1 MIAPETDNEAPAISW
16 CGTRNNSVQWLDSK
30 QLLHT
35 WKCHATHK
43 LVGYTRWICISCI
56 YLFVYVCMCVCRHPF
71 LHIFPSIIIT
81 VSSIHGLSPFAS
93 FHPGY
98 SQNPRTLMVN
108 FDETPPC
115 NETCSPCSHQCWA
128 HILVTFRLP
137 FPYCFILRSGPLSVQ
152 LSFMSF
158 HQCLL
163 PSHHYMAYVH
173 GCMLSSFVLFHL
185 DRMLQLKHLPTNDN
199 MFAGLTSMLGKHPCC
214 CCR

>member
-1 MIAPETDNEAPAISW
+1 
-16 CGTRNNSVQWLDSK
+16 
-30 QLLHT
+30 
-35 WKCHATHK
+35 
-43 LVGYTRWICISCI
+43 
-56 YLFVYVCMCVCRHPF
+56 MCVCMHPF

-81 VSSIHGLSPFAS
+81 VSSIHGLSPFVS

-98 SQNPRTLMVN
+98 SQKSRPLLVY

-115 NETCSPCSHQCWA
+115 NET
-128 HILVTFRLP
+128 FRRVFASMLSTHSGD
-137 FPYCFILRSGPLSVQ
+137 FPTSVQ
-152 LSFMSF
+152 PSFMSF

-173 GCMLSSFVLFHL
+173 GCMLSSFVLFQL